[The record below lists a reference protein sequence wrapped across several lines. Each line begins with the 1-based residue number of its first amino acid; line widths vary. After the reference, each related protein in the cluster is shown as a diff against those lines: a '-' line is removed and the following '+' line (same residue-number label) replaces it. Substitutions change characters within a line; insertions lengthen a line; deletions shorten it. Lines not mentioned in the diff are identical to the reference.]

1 MKNMSL
7 PNFIVAGFPKCGST
21 ALHYYLN
28 EHPQI
33 FMPKQKE
40 LHFFTSHILAVQNQG
55 PGDKEIKKTQ
65 IKTLKDY
72 KKCYS
77 NVDGEIAIGDAS
89 PSYVNYPSEHE
100 TIKRDLNDPKVI
112 VLVRDPI
119 KRAYSN
125 YLHLVRTHRETFGFY
140 EALQKE
146 SERKKLNYSDFW
158 YYAFNSLYA
167 EKIKRIKTTFSDVM
181 VITQEELSAD
191 TASTMTKVF
200 DFLNVDSKFIPANI
214 DKRYNP
220 GGTYKSNTVTKL
232 IFKENSVKT
241 AIKKVF
247 PVPVWMKHIKQN
259 VIEKYKTETPDIDA
273 NAENL
278 LLEVFRKDVHNLKTL
293 GVDVSNWNPKY
304 FE

>member
-1 MKNMSL
+1 MSL

-28 EHPQI
+28 EHPEI
-33 FMPKQKE
+33 YMPKQKE
-40 LHFFTSHILAVQNQG
+40 LHFFTSHILALQNQG

-77 NVDGEIAIGDAS
+77 NLNGETAIGDAS
-89 PSYVNYPSEHE
+89 PSYINYTSVLEK
-100 TIKRDLNDPKVI
+100 ISKDLNNPKVI
-112 VLVRDPI
+112 VLLRDPI

-125 YLHLVRTHRETFGFY
+125 YLHLVRAHREKLEFF
-140 EALQKE
+140 EALKE
-146 SERKKLNYSDFW
+146 EPNRKELNYSDFW
-158 YYAFNSLYA
+158 YYSFNSLYS
-167 EKIKRIKTTFSDVM
+167 EKLKKVKNVFSDVL
-181 VITQEELSAD
+181 VITQEELSVD
-191 TASTMTKVF
+191 TATTIKKVF
-200 DFLNVDSKFIPANI
+200 RFLEVDEDYIPSNL

-259 VIEKYKTETPDIDA
+259 VIEKYKTDTPEIDEKV
-273 NAENL
+273 ENYL
-278 LLEVFRKDVHNLKTL
+278 LNVFKEDVQNVKKL
-293 GVDVSNWNPKY
+293 GIDVSLWNPKY
-304 FE
+304 FQ

>member
-1 MKNMSL
+1 MSL

-28 EHPQI
+28 EHPEI

-40 LHFFTSHILAVQNQG
+40 LHFFTSSILAAQNQG

-72 KKCYS
+72 SKCYH
-77 NVDGEIAIGDAS
+77 NLKEEVAIGDAS
-89 PSYVNYPSEHE
+89 PSYINYPSEYDK
-100 TIKRDLNDPKVI
+100 IKKDLNNPKVI
-112 VLVRDPI
+112 VLLRDPI

-125 YLHLVRTHRETFGFY
+125 YLHLVRAHREQLGFF
-140 EALQKE
+140 EALKE
-146 SERKKLNYSDFW
+146 ENKRKDSCYSDFW
-158 YYAFNSLYA
+158 YYTVNSLYA
-167 EKIKRIKTTFSDVM
+167 DKIKRVKNVFSDVL

-191 TASTMTKVF
+191 TSATIKNIF
-200 DFLNVDSKFIPANI
+200 RFLEVDDEFTPSNL

-241 AIKKVF
+241 AIKKVI

-259 VIEKYKTETPDIDA
+259 VIEKYKTATPEIDEKT
-273 NAENL
+273 ENH
-278 LLEVFRKDVHNLKTL
+278 LLEVFKDDVQNLKKQ
-293 GVDVSNWNPKY
+293 GIDVSRWNPKY
-304 FE
+304 FQ